1 MMQAFGQWLNKP
13 EKWAEIN
20 IKSMKLAESTLLRK
34 KRNTQLQNKLIAG

>member
-1 MMQAFGQWLNKP
+1 MQAFGQWLNKP
-13 EKWAEIN
+13 EKWGEIN